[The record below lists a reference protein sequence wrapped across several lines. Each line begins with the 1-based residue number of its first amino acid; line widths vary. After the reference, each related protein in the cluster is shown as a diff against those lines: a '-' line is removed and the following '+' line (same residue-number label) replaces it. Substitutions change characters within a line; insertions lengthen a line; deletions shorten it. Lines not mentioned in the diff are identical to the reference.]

1 MKNRNTSMLEGP
13 LFKNIVSYTI
23 PIILTGI
30 LQLLFNAA
38 DLIIVG
44 QYRGSIYIAAVG
56 ATGSLTGLII
66 NLFLGLSVGTG
77 VTVAH
82 AYGQNDPEAIHRTVH
97 TAIPLAIIIG
107 IFLSIIG
114 ITFSETFL
122 KLMKTP
128 IDVLPLSTTY
138 MKINFGGM
146 VFSLLYNFCASILR
160 ALGDSKRP
168 LIFLTISG
176 IINVILNIIFVTL
189 FNMDVDGVALAT
201 VISQAVS
208 AVLVVLALMHRN
220 DASKLVL
227 SKIKIYKA
235 QLFKILRLG
244 LPAGL
249 QSSLFAISNVIIQS
263 SINSFGDIVMSGNA
277 AAANIEGFLY
287 TTMNSFYQ
295 TTVNFTGQN
304 VGAKQPKRV
313 LKIFRI
319 CLLSVSVTGLILGFS
334 LFLFSKPLLSIYI
347 TDSAEAILYGII
359 RNTIVGIPYL
369 LCGLMEVSTG
379 VLRGMGV
386 SIIPMIISILGICGI
401 RLTWIYTIFQIDTFH
416 TTECLYLSYPISW
429 ALTFLVQTIAFIIVY
444 KRWVK
449 KLNVETSF
457 SA

>member
-1 MKNRNTSMLEGP
+1 MKNRNTSMIEGP

-176 IINVILNIIFVTL
+176 IINVILNII
-189 FNMDVDGVALAT
+189 
-201 VISQAVS
+201 S
-208 AVLVVLALMHRN
+208 
-220 DASKLVL
+220 
-227 SKIKIYKA
+227 
-235 QLFKILRLG
+235 
-244 LPAGL
+244 
-249 QSSLFAISNVIIQS
+249 
-263 SINSFGDIVMSGNA
+263 
-277 AAANIEGFLY
+277 
-287 TTMNSFYQ
+287 
-295 TTVNFTGQN
+295 
-304 VGAKQPKRV
+304 
-313 LKIFRI
+313 
-319 CLLSVSVTGLILGFS
+319 
-334 LFLFSKPLLSIYI
+334 
-347 TDSAEAILYGII
+347 
-359 RNTIVGIPYL
+359 
-369 LCGLMEVSTG
+369 
-379 VLRGMGV
+379 
-386 SIIPMIISILGICGI
+386 
-401 RLTWIYTIFQIDTFH
+401 
-416 TTECLYLSYPISW
+416 LYLIS
-429 ALTFLVQTIAFIIVY
+429 F
-444 KRWVK
+444 
-449 KLNVETSF
+449 
-457 SA
+457 